1 MALYSSITVST
12 LSGTNQSK
20 IQDQITLEKAAHIG
34 GFTVLLTGVSRELL
48 TSYNRMLM
56 AGVSSTLTVLKGVA
70 VNLCL

>member
-1 MALYSSITVST
+1 MST

-34 GFTVLLTGVSRELL
+34 GFTVLLTEVSRELL
-48 TSYNRMLM
+48 TSYNWMLM
-56 AGVSSTLTVLKGVA
+56 AGVSSTLTALKGVA